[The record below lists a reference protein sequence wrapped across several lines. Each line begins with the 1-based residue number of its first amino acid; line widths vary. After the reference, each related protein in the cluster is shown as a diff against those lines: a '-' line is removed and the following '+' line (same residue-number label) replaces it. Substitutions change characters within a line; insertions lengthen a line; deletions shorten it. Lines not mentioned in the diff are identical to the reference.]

1 MFDFNLI
8 NQKFKDYVYN
18 FNLDNKK
25 IMLKYYHSI
34 EVANISYELANKLNL
49 SEEEKN
55 LAKLIG
61 YLHDIGRFNQ
71 VTITGSFKDKNID
84 HADIG
89 IKILFEEGLIRNFI
103 NDNKYDE
110 IIKKAIKYHNK
121 YKVPDSLSDKEK
133 LFTNI
138 IRDSDKIDIFRVK
151 IENYNNVILE
161 APSSKIIK
169 YINDGKPIN
178 IVDTKNKTDSL
189 LCTMAFIFDFN
200 YKESIKILK
209 DKGYYK
215 KFLDSIEVNDS
226 NKELFNEIKNK
237 LLERLEV

>member
-1 MFDFNLI
+1 MFDFNLV

-18 FNLDNKK
+18 FDLNNEK
-25 IMLKYYHSI
+25 IKLKYYHSI
-34 EVANISYELANKLNL
+34 EVANISYELADKLNL

-61 YLHDIGRFNQ
+61 YLHDIGRFKQ
-71 VTITGSFKDKNID
+71 VTMTDSFKDKNID

-103 NDNKYDE
+103 KDGKYDE

-121 YKVPDSLSDKEK
+121 YKVINSLSDKEK
-133 LFTNI
+133 LFANI
-138 IRDSDKIDIFRVK
+138 IRDSDKIDIFRVR
-151 IENYNNVILE
+151 IENYHNVILE
-161 APSSKIIK
+161 APSPKVIK
-169 YINDGKPIN
+169 DINDGKQIN
-178 IVDTKNKTDSL
+178 IVDIKNKTDSL

-200 YKESIKILK
+200 YKESINILR

-215 KFLDSIEVNDS
+215 KFLDNIKVNDS

>member
-1 MFDFNLI
+1 MFDFNLV

-18 FNLDNKK
+18 FDLNNEK
-25 IMLKYYHSI
+25 IKLKYYHSI
-34 EVANISYELANKLNL
+34 EVANISYELADKLNL

-61 YLHDIGRFNQ
+61 YLHDIGRFKQ
-71 VTITGSFKDKNID
+71 VTMTDSFKDKNID

-103 NDNKYDE
+103 KVGKYDE

-121 YKVPDSLSDKEK
+121 YKVINSLSDKEK
-133 LFTNI
+133 LFANI
-138 IRDSDKIDIFRVK
+138 IRDSDKIDIFRVR
-151 IENYNNVILE
+151 IENYHNVILE
-161 APSSKIIK
+161 APSPKVIK
-169 YINDGKPIN
+169 DINDGKQIN
-178 IVDTKNKTDSL
+178 IVDIKNKTDSL

-200 YKESIKILK
+200 YKESINILR

-215 KFLDSIEVNDS
+215 KFLDNIKVNDS